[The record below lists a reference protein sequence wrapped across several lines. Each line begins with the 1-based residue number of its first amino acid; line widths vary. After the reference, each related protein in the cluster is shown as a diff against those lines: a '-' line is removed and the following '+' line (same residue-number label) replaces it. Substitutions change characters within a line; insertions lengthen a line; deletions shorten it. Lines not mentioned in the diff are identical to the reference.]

1 MATTNKQTTLLDY
14 SAWWWTSDTFFTT
27 LVENSPVGH
36 LYQYFKTY
44 KRCPYCHTPAVLV
57 LDAHLPGPKHDP
69 DESRYVK
76 IWGCLDCGWWHDEFA
91 KVDPGFI
98 GWERFKRRVPYL
110 RRFTI
115 DSESLPIETLSSELL
130 THPKIIHQLNPKRLE
145 SFVAAVLSDFFDVE
159 VSVIGRTGDGG
170 IDLVYV
176 HTDKAFAVQVKRR
189 ESPEAKEGASLV
201 REFLGACVLSGH
213 RNAKIVT
220 TAGDYTEGA
229 KVTAQKAIQCLAV
242 DSYDLIARDR
252 FIELFRYTSLAY
264 KYPWT
269 EIAKYWK
276 DTWYNTKAK
285 FWTQDSYLK

>member
-1 MATTNKQTTLLDY
+1 
-14 SAWWWTSDTFFTT
+14 
-27 LVENSPVGH
+27 
-36 LYQYFKTY
+36 
-44 KRCPYCHTPAVLV
+44 
-57 LDAHLPGPKHDP
+57 
-69 DESRYVK
+69 
-76 IWGCLDCGWWHDEFA
+76 
-91 KVDPGFI
+91 
-98 GWERFKRRVPYL
+98 
-110 RRFTI
+110 
-115 DSESLPIETLSSELL
+115 
-130 THPKIIHQLNPKRLE
+130 
-145 SFVAAVLSDFFDVE
+145 
-159 VSVIGRTGDGG
+159 
-170 IDLVYV
+170 V